1 MFISNTA
8 MKGYRFDKGLC
19 LKNSFGRRS
28 NITAERFLGHYR
40 FIPDSE
46 LPKKYLT
53 NISILRC
60 TDLKTILCSAVHK
73 DRGA

>member
-1 MFISNTA
+1 MRKRFCIQKSELNKKIGQLKTKTKRMFISNTA

-46 LPKKYLT
+46 LY
-53 NISILRC
+53 
-60 TDLKTILCSAVHK
+60 
-73 DRGA
+73 

>member
-1 MFISNTA
+1 MNLNIKIGQLKTKTKRMFISNTA
-8 MKGYRFDKGLC
+8 MNGYRFDKGLC

-46 LPKKYLT
+46 L
-53 NISILRC
+53 S
-60 TDLKTILCSAVHK
+60 
-73 DRGA
+73 